1 MRIAF
6 FGGTFDPPHCGHL
19 RIAQA
24 AADRLHLDRV
34 LFAPVGQQPLK
45 QDSSSASFQDRMTMT
60 ELAIAPFPRF
70 EVSALD
76 APRADGRPNYTID
89 TLVRLRESADAQN
102 GLFCLVGADSFLTLR
117 HWYRASDILFVCG
130 FIVAGRPGSKLGEI
144 STALPEGVSV
154 EGEALQPAEVVRIK
168 LRGSEGRHSEL
179 FLLPDLHEDVS
190 ATQIRSA
197 LAGGRQAAQ
206 VLPEGVAAYIRE
218 HGLYRK

>member
-24 AADRLHLDRV
+24 AADRLHLDKV

-45 QDSSSASFQDRMTMT
+45 HDPSSASFQDRMAMVK
-60 ELAIAPFPRF
+60 LAIASFPRF
-70 EVSALD
+70 EASALD
-76 APRADGRPNYTID
+76 APRADGRPNYTVD
-89 TLVRLRESADAQN
+89 TLVRLRESVDAQDR
-102 GLFCLVGADSFLTLR
+102 LFCLLGADSFLTLR

-130 FIVAGRPGSKLGEI
+130 FIVAGRPGAMLGEI
-144 STALPEGVSV
+144 SAALPKGVSA
-154 EGEALQPAEVVRIK
+154 EGDAPESAEVVRMK

-190 ATQIRSA
+190 ATQIRAA

-206 VLPEGVAAYIRE
+206 VLPEDVAAYIRE